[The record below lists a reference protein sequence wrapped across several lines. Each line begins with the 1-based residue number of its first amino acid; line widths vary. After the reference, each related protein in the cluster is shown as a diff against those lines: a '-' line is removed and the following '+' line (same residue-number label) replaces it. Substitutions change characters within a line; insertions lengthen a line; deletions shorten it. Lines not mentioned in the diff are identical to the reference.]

1 MPKMSTETSNL
12 SDVNSFV
19 PVFVPTMVADQ
30 EIPVEKTVASKISAD
45 DQEISDEKTVA
56 PAPKRTDEKMAP
68 KVVFSMD
75 ITTCPFCGG
84 DLENKVVTTGRVT
97 KVANYIR

>member
-1 MPKMSTETSNL
+1 MSTETSNL
-12 SDVNSFV
+12 SDVDS
-19 PVFVPTMVADQ
+19 FVPTMVADQ
-30 EIPVEKTVASKISAD
+30 EISDEKIVASKISAD

-68 KVVFSMD
+68 KVD

-84 DLENKVVTTGRVT
+84 DLKNMVTTGRVT
-97 KVANYIR
+97 KIANYIG

>member
-1 MPKMSTETSNL
+1 MILN
-12 SDVNSFV
+12 
-19 PVFVPTMVADQ
+19 ADRQ

-68 KVVFSMD
+68 KVD

-84 DLENKVVTTGRVT
+84 DLKNMVTTHYRSSYQNCQLHRVNF
-97 KVANYIR
+97 KYFNVK